1 MSTVLSASGAMIPV
15 ARPFI
20 GEEEEIGVLE
30 VLRSGW
36 VTQGPRVAEFEQKFA
51 AYVGCE
57 HAIAVSSCT
66 TALQLA
72 LWVTGIKPG
81 DQVICPSL
89 SFIATA
95 NCIAYSGA
103 TPVFADI
110 DLETYNV
117 DPGEVEALISLRTKA
132 ILVVHQIGL
141 PAEMDALQQLAAKYG
156 LTLIEDA
163 ACAIGSEY
171 NGQLIGRPVGEL
183 ACFSFHP
190 RKIMTT
196 GEGGMI
202 TTNNARLAVRLRR
215 LRQHAM
221 SLSDVARHSAK
232 EIATET
238 YNEIGFNYRMTDMQA
253 AVGIAQLARLANL
266 LERRRYLAQRY
277 NYALRELPWLKTPYV
292 PSNCRHNYQS
302 YMVRLM
308 GTAAAKRDAIMQSL
322 LEKKISTRRAVMAIH
337 REVPY
342 SNSSWEDRLPRTTL
356 VADTGIILPLFHQMT
371 EVEQDYVIDALLEF
385 QM

>member
-1 MSTVLSASGAMIPV
+1 MSEP
-15 ARPFI
+15 
-20 GEEEEIGVLE
+20 
-30 VLRSGW
+30 
-36 VTQGPRVAEFEQKFA
+36 
-51 AYVGCE
+51 
-57 HAIAVSSCT
+57 
-66 TALQLA
+66 
-72 LWVTGIKPG
+72 
-81 DQVICPSL
+81 

-95 NCIAYSGA
+95 NCISYSGA

-117 DPGEVEALISLRTKA
+117 DPVEVEALISTHTKA

-141 PAEMDALQQLAAKYG
+141 PADMNAFQQLAAKYG

-171 NGQLIGRPVGEL
+171 NDHLIGKPLGDL

-202 TTNNARLAVRLRR
+202 TTNNAKLAERLRR

-238 YNEIGFNYRMTDMQA
+238 YDEIGFNYRMTDMQA

-277 NYALRELPWLKTPYV
+277 TNALRQLSWLKTPNV

-302 YMVRLM
+302 YMVRLT
-308 GTAAAKRDAIMQSL
+308 GDAAAKRDAIMQSL
-322 LEKKISTRRAVMAIH
+322 LEKRISTRRAVMAIH
-337 REVPY
+337 REAPY
-342 SNSSWEDRLPRTTL
+342 SRSSWDDRLPRTTL

-371 EVEQDYVIDALLEF
+371 EIEQDYVIDGLLEF
-385 QM
+385 QI